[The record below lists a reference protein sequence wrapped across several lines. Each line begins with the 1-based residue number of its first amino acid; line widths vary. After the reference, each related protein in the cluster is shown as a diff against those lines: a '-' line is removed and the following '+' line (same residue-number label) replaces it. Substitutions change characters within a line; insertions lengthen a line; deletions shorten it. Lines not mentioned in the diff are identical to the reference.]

1 MALAGPWPVC
11 RPLARR
17 AALTLFLCCVPSAYT
32 EPYKVCPIS
41 AVAPKED
48 LTSEEERGSS
58 EEEEDR
64 AVRDPGLPHK
74 VGGRPVRWGVR
85 DVKVEGR
92 PNPFRLQVEGAAF
105 RQLSPGWTQR
115 PSLIRRCC
123 LKTRSRRGPRDAAGM
138 TAHVRLGPW
147 SRGLY
152 F

>member
-1 MALAGPWPVC
+1 M
-11 RPLARR
+11 ARR

-74 VGGRPVRWGVR
+74 VGV
-85 DVKVEGR
+85 
-92 PNPFRLQVEGAAF
+92 QAAT
-105 RQLSPGWTQR
+105 L
-115 PSLIRRCC
+115 L
-123 LKTRSRRGPRDAAGM
+123 
-138 TAHVRLGPW
+138 
-147 SRGLY
+147 
-152 F
+152 